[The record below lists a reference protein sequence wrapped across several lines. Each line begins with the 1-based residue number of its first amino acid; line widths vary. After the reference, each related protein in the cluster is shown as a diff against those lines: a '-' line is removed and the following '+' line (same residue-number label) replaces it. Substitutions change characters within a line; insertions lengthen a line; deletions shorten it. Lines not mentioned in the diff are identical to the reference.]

1 MSLLIKGSLFTLV
14 YKFLSRSL
22 SLSLS
27 LSFYSD
33 SIFLAYLLSSVMFR
47 KYWVSITKG
56 YFVSL
61 ILSSSLTLNI
71 FYTSYFTS
79 SNKSRS
85 LSGTGFWYFKRYG
98 FCNSGCCF
106 SSAISTVYRII
117 RYGTLFLVGKQ
128 LQFYSII
135 LTT

>member
-56 YFVSL
+56 YLVSL

-71 FYTSYFTS
+71 FSTSYFTS

-85 LSGTGFWYFKRYG
+85 LSWSGFLYFKRFG
-98 FCNSGCCF
+98 FCYLCCF
-106 SSAISTVYRII
+106 FISLIKLAQSEFLSAI
-117 RYGTLFLVGKQ
+117 
-128 LQFYSII
+128 I
-135 LTT
+135 LIKLLN